1 MSKDPAFLFYYK
13 DFENDTA
20 DWEADAV
27 GWYIRLLCF
36 QAGNGYIPS
45 EIEELAQ
52 LARVKFSEYKIF
64 CERWATRLALKFKPL
79 SDTQL
84 YNPKLS
90 KVQAERKSGAI
101 KKSVLAVLGNFI
113 KTCNLTDVEKIKLKD
128 LFHNEKS
135 FYNILNSEKRKEIIE
150 EFLVGKSFLIIEQRN
165 AKRNAIKERTQQE
178 DENENEIKDI
188 TKVKSKKY
196 TKSDFKKALLDLG
209 AQEQHVDDWF
219 TVRTQKKAAFT
230 KTAFTK
236 FFNECNNNNYPIA
249 QAVKICAERSWVGF
263 EYKWLKNIENE
274 QPTINRQTA
283 ATYEQNGRGW

>member
-64 CERWATRLALKFKPL
+64 CERWATRLACKFKPL

-90 KVQAERKSGAI
+90 KVQAERKSSAI

-113 KTCNLTDVEKIKLKD
+113 KTCNLTDVEKKKLKD
-128 LFHNEKS
+128 LFHKEKS

-150 EFLVGKSFLIIEQRN
+150 EFLVGKSFLIIEQRY
-165 AKRNAIKERTQQE
+165 AKRNAIEERTQQE
-178 DENENEIKDI
+178 DEIE
-188 TKVKSKKY
+188 
-196 TKSDFKKALLDLG
+196 
-209 AQEQHVDDWF
+209 
-219 TVRTQKKAAFT
+219 
-230 KTAFTK
+230 
-236 FFNECNNNNYPIA
+236 
-249 QAVKICAERSWVGF
+249 
-263 EYKWLKNIENE
+263 IENE
-274 QPTINRQTA
+274 DIIKTEVYPTFDDFWDLYDKKIGKKSKIEKKWDLLSQSTKEEIMQYVPKYIQSQPDKQYRKNPETFLNNESWNDEIILKKNGTDQPTINRQTA
-283 ATYEQNGRGW
+283 ETYHQNGTGWD